1 MTHEYSKALE
11 MSYLAWLA
19 YSTELAEIHEKLNAS
34 ESPNLQAYQILELLK
49 EGTEHYGFVAINGEQ
64 EIVIAIRGTV
74 SVKDWM
80 YNLLTPRIVDEFH
93 FGFQLYTEPIWKQ
106 LQNILPDLLK
116 DKPKIITTGHSLG
129 GASATL
135 IAHKLN
141 KSDLKPSYSSLETYT
156 FGAPPLGTESVKL
169 ETPLYRFRTPGDLVP
184 HLPLLGGCI
193 VEMTSNNLTWL
204 PQVQQPLAEMSKTLT
219 EYSHPEPEYLLHS
232 TGKVYKLDAS
242 QMNIQAQQSEFLKI
256 LLEKPDHGAAFAEI
270 GSSLVKIFQF
280 QGNIQALVTE
290 SIGSYLGKI
299 AETLLIEHDILQYIQ
314 ALDSEKSLPQSVFAT
329 PEPDI
334 KTEIQAISLGENKDM
349 FNKNLLKKIA
359 KGAVQAGEE
368 IVKETAHVSGAIV
381 EMTNLSES
389 VKPVDNSQAEDE
401 ASTKDSAIVVTTDKP
416 QTGNW
421 WDGAFGAVAGAAGA
435 VGNAA
440 SAVGGTVAG
449 AAGSVGNAVGS
460 AAGIVGGTVAGAAG
474 NVGGAIVSAGS
485 AVGGVAGSVGSA
497 VGGAAVAT
505 AGAVGGAVGAFTQTV
520 GGAVVDGISSATST
534 AGNVIDFAENS
545 PLLQKAAQAF
555 NADWL
560 LKVLN
565 QVDVIASA
573 TEVERLK
580 QQYPNES
587 NYQIAQRIIGQKA
600 VGAGLSGFGTS
611 IVPGSAAALFA
622 GDLIATTLLQAEMVY
637 QIACAY
643 GMDLNDPTRKGE
655 VVAVFG
661 LAFGGKMA
669 IKAGLGLLRNIPVA
683 GAVIAASSNAVM
695 IYTLGQASCAFYDAK
710 LNPVNFEE
718 KLVDIQKDSE
728 ERLKSAIPQE
738 QIIDQILVHVI
749 LAGNQGRSKENVLA
763 DLKAAN
769 LRPESI
775 EAIAEYMNAPLPL
788 EVLLKDIR
796 PEYAL
801 SLFAQCQKFAM
812 LDGIMTPEEAQVIE
826 MIHQKFA

>member
-1 MTHEYSKALE
+1 
-11 MSYLAWLA
+11 
-19 YSTELAEIHEKLNAS
+19 
-34 ESPNLQAYQILELLK
+34 LK
-49 EGTEHYGFVAINGEQ
+49 TAI
-64 EIVIAIRGTV
+64 
-74 SVKDWM
+74 
-80 YNLLTPRIVDEFH
+80 LTPRIVDEFH

-135 IAHKLN
+135 LAHKLN
-141 KSDLKPSYSSLETYT
+141 KSNLKPSYSSLETYT

-193 VEMTSNNLTWL
+193 VEMTSNNLSWL
-204 PQVQQPLAEMSKTLT
+204 PQVQQPLAEMSKTLI

-242 QMNIQAQQSEFLKI
+242 QMNIQKQQSEFLKI

-290 SIGSYLGKI
+290 SIGGYLGKI
-299 AETLLIEHDILQYIQ
+299 TETLLIEHDILRYIQ
-314 ALDSEKSLPQSVFAT
+314 ALDIEKTLPQSIFT
-329 PEPDI
+329 KPEPDI
-334 KTEIQAISLGENKDM
+334 KPETQAISLVENKDM
-349 FNKNLLKKIA
+349 FNKKFLKKIA
-359 KGAVQAGEE
+359 KGAAHAGEE
-368 IVKETAHVSGAIV
+368 IVKGTAHVSGEIV
-381 EMTNLSES
+381 DMTNLSES
-389 VKPVDNSQAEDE
+389 VEPVDNSQARHET
-401 ASTKDSAIVVTTDKP
+401 STKDSAIAVTTDKP

-449 AAGSVGNAVGS
+449 VAGNVGNAVGG
-460 AAGIVGGTVAGAAG
+460 AAGVVGGTVVGAAG

-485 AVGGVAGSVGSA
+485 AVGGVAGSVGNA

-520 GGAVVDGISSATST
+520 GGAVVGGISSATSS
-534 AGNVIDFAENS
+534 AGYAIEAVGNS
-545 PLLQKAAQAF
+545 PLIRKAAEVF
-555 NADWL
+555 NADWF
-560 LKVLN
+560 LKILD
-565 QVDVIASA
+565 QVDAVASEA
-573 TEVERLK
+573 EVQRLK

-587 NYQIAQRIIGQKA
+587 AYQIAQRIIGQKA
-600 VGAGLSGFGTS
+600 VFAGASGFATT

-622 GDLIATTLLQAEMVY
+622 VDLAATTSLQAEMVY

-643 GMDLNDPTRKGE
+643 GMDLKDPARKGE

-669 IKAGLGLLRNIPVA
+669 IKAGLGLLRNIPLA
-683 GAVIAASSNAVM
+683 GAVIAASSDAVM
-695 IYTLGQASCAFYDAK
+695 LYTLGQASCAFYEAK

-718 KLVDIQKDSE
+718 KLADIQVDSE

-775 EAIAEYMNAPLPL
+775 NAIAEYMDTPLPL
-788 EVLLKDIR
+788 ESLLKDLK

>member
-19 YSTELAEIHEKLNAS
+19 YSTELAEIHEKLNTS
-34 ESPNLQAYQILELLK
+34 ESPNLQAYQILELLR

-135 IAHKLN
+135 LAHKLN
-141 KSDLKPSYSSLETYT
+141 KSNLKPSYSSLETYT

-193 VEMTSNNLTWL
+193 VEMTSNNLSWL

-242 QMNIQAQQSEFLKI
+242 QMNIQKQQSEFLKI
-256 LLEKPDHGAAFAEI
+256 LLEKPDHGAAFTEI
-270 GSSLVKIFQF
+270 SSSLVKLFQF
-280 QGNIQALVTE
+280 QGNMQALVTE
-290 SIGSYLGKI
+290 SIGGYLGKI
-299 AETLLIEHDILQYIQ
+299 AETLLIEHDILRYIQ
-314 ALDSEKSLPQSVFAT
+314 ALDIEKTLPQSIFT
-329 PEPDI
+329 KPEPDI
-334 KTEIQAISLGENKDM
+334 KSETQTINLIENNNMTSLP
-349 FNKNLLKKIA
+349 
-359 KGAVQAGEE
+359 
-368 IVKETAHVSGAIV
+368 
-381 EMTNLSES
+381 ES
-389 VKPVDNSQAEDE
+389 VDNSQPQDE
-401 ASTKDSAIVVTTDKP
+401 VSATDSAITVTTEKP
-416 QTGNW
+416 QKGNW
-421 WDGAFGAVAGAAGA
+421 WDGAFGAVTGAAGA

-440 SAVGGTVAG
+440 SAVGGSVVG
-449 AAGSVGNAVGS
+449 AAGNVGNAVGG
-460 AAGIVGGTVAGAAG
+460 AAGVVGGTVAGAAG

-485 AVGGVAGSVGSA
+485 AVGGVAGSVGN
-497 VGGAAVAT
+497 
-505 AGAVGGAVGAFTQTV
+505 AVGGAVGAFTQTV
-520 GGAVVDGISSATST
+520 GGAVVGGISSATSS
-534 AGNVIDFAENS
+534 AGSAIESVGNS
-545 PLLQKAAQAF
+545 PLIRKAAEVF
-555 NADWL
+555 NADWF
-560 LKVLN
+560 LKILD
-565 QVDVIASA
+565 QVDAVASEA
-573 TEVERLK
+573 EVQRLK
-580 QQYPNES
+580 QQYPSES
-587 NYQIAQRIIGQKA
+587 AYQIAQRIIGQKA
-600 VGAGLSGFGTS
+600 VFAGASGFATT

-622 GDLIATTLLQAEMVY
+622 VDLAATTSLQAEMVY

-643 GMDLNDPTRKGE
+643 GMDLKDPARKGE

-683 GAVIAASSNAVM
+683 GAVIAASSDAVM
-695 IYTLGQASCAFYDAK
+695 LYTLGQASCAFYEAK

-718 KLVDIQKDSE
+718 KLVDIQVDSE

-775 EAIAEYMNAPLPL
+775 EAIAEYMDAPLPL
-788 EVLLKDIR
+788 EILLKDIK

>member
-11 MSYLAWLA
+11 LSYLAWLA
-19 YSTELAEIHEKLNAS
+19 YNTELAEIYEKLNAS
-34 ESPNLQAYQILELLK
+34 ELPNLQSYQILELLR

-129 GASATL
+129 GAAATL
-135 IAHKLN
+135 LAHKLH

-193 VEMTSNNLTWL
+193 VEMTSNKLSWL
-204 PQVQQPLAEMSKTLT
+204 PKVQQPLGEMSKTLT

-242 QMNIQAQQSEFLKI
+242 QMNIQKQQSEFLKI

-270 GSSLVKIFQF
+270 TSSLVKIFQF
-280 QGNIQALVTE
+280 QVDIQALITE
-290 SIGSYLGKI
+290 SIGGYLGKI
-299 AETLLIEHDILQYIQ
+299 AETLLIEHDILRYIQ
-314 ALDSEKSLPQSVFAT
+314 ALDSEKNLPQSIFAK

-334 KTEIQAISLGENKDM
+334 KTEIQAISLVENKDM

-368 IVKETAHVSGAIV
+368 IVKETAHVSGEIV
-381 EMTNLSES
+381 DVTNLSES
-389 VKPVDNSQAEDE
+389 VDNSQVKDE
-401 ASTKDSAIVVTTDKP
+401 ASTKDSAITVTTEKA
-416 QTGNW
+416 QKGNW

-449 AAGSVGNAVGS
+449 AAGSVGNAVGG
-460 AAGIVGGTVAGAAG
+460 AAGVVGGTVAGAAG

-485 AVGGVAGSVGSA
+485 AVGGIAGSVGNA

-505 AGAVGGAVGAFTQTV
+505 AGAIGGAASAFTQTV
-520 GGAVVDGISSATST
+520 GGAVVGGISSATSS
-534 AGNVIDFAENS
+534 AGSAIETVGNS
-545 PLLQKAAQAF
+545 PLIRKAAEVF
-555 NADWL
+555 NADWF
-560 LKVLN
+560 LKIID
-565 QVDVIASA
+565 QVDAVASEA
-573 TEVERLK
+573 EVQRLK

-587 NYQIAQRIIGQKA
+587 AYQIAKRIIGQKA
-600 VGAGLSGFGTS
+600 VFAGASGFATT

-622 GDLIATTLLQAEMVY
+622 VDLAATTSLQAEMVY

-643 GMDLNDPTRKGE
+643 GMDLKDPARKGE

-669 IKAGLGLLRNIPVA
+669 IKAGLGLLRNIPLA
-683 GAVIAASSNAVM
+683 GAVIAASSDAVM
-695 IYTLGQASCAFYDAK
+695 LYTLGQASCSFYEAK

-718 KLVDIQKDSE
+718 KLVDIQVDSE

-749 LAGNQGRSKENVLA
+749 LAGNQGKSKESVLA

-769 LRPESI
+769 LRPELI
-775 EAIAEYMNAPLPL
+775 DAIAEYMDSPLPL
-788 EVLLKDIR
+788 ELLLNDLK

-801 SLFAQCQKFAM
+801 SLFVQCQKFAM
-812 LDGIMTPEEAQVIE
+812 LDGIMTPEEAKVIE

>member
-11 MSYLAWLA
+11 LSYLAWLA
-19 YSTELAEIHEKLNAS
+19 YNTELAEIYEKLNAS
-34 ESPNLQAYQILELLK
+34 ELPNLQSYQILELLR

-129 GASATL
+129 GAAATL
-135 IAHKLN
+135 LAHKLH

-193 VEMTSNNLTWL
+193 VEMTSNKLSWL
-204 PQVQQPLAEMSKTLT
+204 PKVQQPLGEMSKTLT

-242 QMNIQAQQSEFLKI
+242 QMNIQKQQSEFLKI

-270 GSSLVKIFQF
+270 TSSLVKIFQF
-280 QGNIQALVTE
+280 QVDIQALITE
-290 SIGSYLGKI
+290 SIGGYLGKI
-299 AETLLIEHDILQYIQ
+299 AETLLIEHDILRYIQ
-314 ALDSEKSLPQSVFAT
+314 ALDSEKNLPQSIFAK

-334 KTEIQAISLGENKDM
+334 KTEIQAISLVENKDM

-368 IVKETAHVSGAIV
+368 IVKETAHVSGEIV
-381 EMTNLSES
+381 DVTNLSES
-389 VKPVDNSQAEDE
+389 VDNSQVKDE
-401 ASTKDSAIVVTTDKP
+401 ASTKDSAITVTTEKA
-416 QTGNW
+416 QKGNW

-449 AAGSVGNAVGS
+449 AAGSVGNAVGG
-460 AAGIVGGTVAGAAG
+460 AAGVVGGTVAGAAG

-485 AVGGVAGSVGSA
+485 AVGGIAGSVGNA

-505 AGAVGGAVGAFTQTV
+505 AGAIGGAASAFTQTV
-520 GGAVVDGISSATST
+520 GGAVVGGISSATSS
-534 AGNVIDFAENS
+534 AGSAIETVGNS
-545 PLLQKAAQAF
+545 PLIRKAAEVF
-555 NADWL
+555 NADWF
-560 LKVLN
+560 LKIID
-565 QVDVIASA
+565 QVDAVASEA
-573 TEVERLK
+573 EVQRLK

-587 NYQIAQRIIGQKA
+587 AYQIAKRIIGQKA
-600 VGAGLSGFGTS
+600 VFAGASGFATT

-622 GDLIATTLLQAEMVY
+622 VDLAATTSLQAEMVY

-643 GMDLNDPTRKGE
+643 GMDLKDPARKGE

-669 IKAGLGLLRNIPVA
+669 IKAGLGLLRNIPLA
-683 GAVIAASSNAVM
+683 GAVIAASSDAVM
-695 IYTLGQASCAFYDAK
+695 LYTLGQASCSFYEAK

-718 KLVDIQKDSE
+718 KLVDIQVDSE

-749 LAGNQGRSKENVLA
+749 LAGNQGKSKESVLA

-769 LRPESI
+769 LRPELI
-775 EAIAEYMNAPLPL
+775 DAIAEYMDSPLPL
-788 EVLLKDIR
+788 EVLLKDLK

-801 SLFAQCQKFAM
+801 SLFVQCQKFAM
-812 LDGIMTPEEAQVIE
+812 LDGIMTPEEAKVIE

>member
-1 MTHEYSKALE
+1 M
-11 MSYLAWLA
+11 
-19 YSTELAEIHEKLNAS
+19 
-34 ESPNLQAYQILELLK
+34 
-49 EGTEHYGFVAINGEQ
+49 
-64 EIVIAIRGTV
+64 IAIRGTV

-80 YNLLTPRIVDEFH
+80 YSLLTPRIVDEFH

-135 IAHKLN
+135 LAHKLN

-193 VEMTSNNLTWL
+193 VEMTSNNLAWL

-219 EYSHPEPEYLLHS
+219 EYSHPEPEYLLHT

-242 QMNIQAQQSEFLKI
+242 QMNIQKQQSEFLKI
-256 LLEKPDHGAAFAEI
+256 LLEKPDHGSAFGEI
-270 GSSLVKIFQF
+270 TTNLVKILQF
-280 QGNIQALVTE
+280 QGNIQSLITE
-290 SIGSYLGKI
+290 SIGGYLGKI
-299 AETLLIEHDILQYIQ
+299 AEILLIEHDTLRYIQ
-314 ALDSEKSLPQSVFAT
+314 ALDIEKTLPQSLFT
-329 PEPDI
+329 KPEFDI
-334 KTEIQAISLGENKDM
+334 KPETQAISLVEKKDM
-349 FNKNLLKKIA
+349 FNKNFLKKIA
-359 KGAVQAGEE
+359 KGDEQAGEE
-368 IVKETAHVSGAIV
+368 IVKGTAPASGEIV
-381 EMTNLSES
+381 DMTNLSES
-389 VKPVDNSQAEDE
+389 VEPVADSQSRDE
-401 ASTKDSAIVVTTDKP
+401 TSTKDSALAVTTDKP

-449 AAGSVGNAVGS
+449 AAGNVGGAVGGAAS
-460 AAGIVGGTVAGAAG
+460 AVGGTVVGAAG
-474 NVGGAIVSAGS
+474 NVGGAIASAGS
-485 AVGGVAGSVGSA
+485 AVGGVAGSVGNA

-505 AGAVGGAVGAFTQTV
+505 VGAVGGAVGAFTQTV
-520 GGAVVDGISSATST
+520 GGAVIGGISSTTSS
-534 AGNVIDFAENS
+534 AGQAIEAVGNNS
-545 PLLQKAAQAF
+545 LIRKAAGIF
-555 NADWL
+555 NADWF
-560 LKVLN
+560 LKILD
-565 QVDVIASA
+565 QVDVTASEA
-573 TEVERLK
+573 EVKRLK
-580 QQYPNES
+580 QKHPNES
-587 NYQIAQRIIGQKA
+587 AYQIAQRIIGQKA
-600 VGAGLSGFGTS
+600 VFAGASGFATS

-622 GDLIATTLLQAEMVY
+622 VDLAATTSLQAEMVY

-643 GMDLNDPTRKGE
+643 GMDLKDPARKGE

-661 LAFGGKMA
+661 LAFGGKTA

-683 GAVIAASSNAVM
+683 GAVIAASSEAVM
-695 IYTLGQASCAFYDAK
+695 LYTLGQASCAFYEAK
-710 LNPVNFEE
+710 LNPVDFEE

-749 LAGNQGRSKENVLA
+749 WAGNQGRSKESVLA

-769 LRPESI
+769 LRPASI
-775 EAIAEYMNAPLPL
+775 DAIAEYMDSPLPL
-788 EVLLKDIR
+788 EMLIKDIK

-801 SLFAQCQKFAM
+801 ALFAQCQKFAM
-812 LDGIMTPEEAQVIE
+812 LDGIMTPEEAKVIE
-826 MIHQKFA
+826 MIHQKFS

>member
-19 YSTELAEIHEKLNAS
+19 YSTELAEIHEKLNVS
-34 ESPNLQAYQILELLK
+34 ESPNLQAYQILELLR

-135 IAHKLN
+135 LAHKLN

-156 FGAPPLGTESVKL
+156 FGAPALGTESVKL

-193 VEMTSNNLTWL
+193 VEMTSNNLSWL

-232 TGKVYKLDAS
+232 TGRVYKLDAS
-242 QMNIQAQQSEFLKI
+242 QMNIQTQQSEFLKI
-256 LLEKPDHGAAFAEI
+256 LLEKPDHGTAFAEI
-270 GSSLVKIFQF
+270 SSSLVKIFQF

-290 SIGSYLGKI
+290 SIGGHLGKI
-299 AETLLIEHDILQYIQ
+299 TETLLIEHDILRYIQ
-314 ALDSEKSLPQSVFAT
+314 ALDIEKVLPQSIFT
-329 PEPDI
+329 KPEPDI
-334 KTEIQAISLGENKDM
+334 KPETQAINLIENK
-349 FNKNLLKKIA
+349 N
-359 KGAVQAGEE
+359 
-368 IVKETAHVSGAIV
+368 
-381 EMTNLSES
+381 MTSLPES
-389 VKPVDNSQAEDE
+389 VDNSQPQEE
-401 ASTKDSAIVVTTDKP
+401 VSATDAAITVTTDKP

-435 VGNAA
+435 VGGNVVGAA
-440 SAVGGTVAG
+440 GSIGNAVGGVASVVGGNVAG
-449 AAGSVGNAVGS
+449 AAE
-460 AAGIVGGTVAGAAG
+460 

-485 AVGGVAGSVGSA
+485 AVGGVAGSVGNA

-520 GGAVVDGISSATST
+520 GGAVVGGISSATSS
-534 AGNVIDFAENS
+534 AGYAIEAISNS
-545 PLLQKAAQAF
+545 PLIRQAAEMF
-555 NADWL
+555 NADWF
-560 LKVLN
+560 LKILD
-565 QVDVIASA
+565 QVDVNAA
-573 TEVERLK
+573 EAEVQRLK
-580 QQYPNES
+580 QQYPHES
-587 NYQIAQRIIGQKA
+587 FYQIAQRIIGQKA
-600 VGAGLSGFGTS
+600 VFAGASGFATT
-611 IVPGSAAALFA
+611 IVPGSATALFA
-622 GDLIATTLLQAEMVY
+622 VDLIATTSLQAEMVY

-643 GMDLNDPTRKGE
+643 GMDLKDPARKGE

-669 IKAGLGLLRNIPVA
+669 IKAGLGLLRNIPLA
-683 GAVIAASSNAVM
+683 GAVIAASSDAVM
-695 IYTLGQASCAFYDAK
+695 LYTLGQASCAFYEAK
-710 LNPVNFEE
+710 LNPVNFE
-718 KLVDIQKDSE
+718 D
-728 ERLKSAIPQE
+728 
-738 QIIDQILVHVI
+738 
-749 LAGNQGRSKENVLA
+749 NLA
-763 DLKAAN
+763 DSYLG
-769 LRPESI
+769 R
-775 EAIAEYMNAPLPL
+775 
-788 EVLLKDIR
+788 
-796 PEYAL
+796 
-801 SLFAQCQKFAM
+801 
-812 LDGIMTPEEAQVIE
+812 
-826 MIHQKFA
+826 

>member
-1 MTHEYSKALE
+1 MMTHEYSKALDL
-11 MSYLAWLA
+11 SYLSWLA
-19 YSTELAEIHEKLNAS
+19 YSTEIPEIREKLSAS
-34 ESPNLQAYQILELLK
+34 ESPNLQAYQVLELLR

-106 LQNILPDLLK
+106 LQSVLPDLLK

-141 KSDLKPSYSSLETYT
+141 KSNLKPSYSSLETYT
-156 FGAPPLGTESVKL
+156 FGAPPLGTENVKL
-169 ETPLYRFRTPGDLVP
+169 ETPLYRFRTSGDLVP
-184 HLPLLGGCI
+184 HLPILGSCI
-193 VEMTSNNLTWL
+193 VEITSNNLSWL

-242 QMNIQAQQSEFLKI
+242 QMNIQKQQSEFLKV

-270 GSSLVKIFQF
+270 TSNVTKIFQF
-280 QGNIQALVTE
+280 QGNIQALVIE
-290 SIGSYLGKI
+290 SIGGYLGKF
-299 AETLLIEHDILQYIQ
+299 AETLLIEHDILRYIQ
-314 ALDSEKSLPQSVFAT
+314 ALDIEKTLPRSIFAK

-334 KTEIQAISLGENKDM
+334 KTEPQAINLVEDKDM
-349 FNKNLLKKIA
+349 FNKKFLKKIA

-368 IVKETAHVSGAIV
+368 IAKGTAHISGEIV
-381 EMTNLSES
+381 EMTNHPE
-389 VKPVDNSQAEDE
+389 PVDDSQLKNEV
-401 ASTKDSAIVVTTDKP
+401 STMDAAITVTTDKP

-421 WDGAFGAVAGAAGA
+421 WDGAFGAVAGAAG
-435 VGNAA
+435 
-440 SAVGGTVAG
+440 
-449 AAGSVGNAVGS
+449 SVGNAVGG
-460 AAGIVGGTVAGAAG
+460 AAGVVGGTVAGAAG
-474 NVGGAIVSAGS
+474 NVGGAIIGAGS
-485 AVGGVAGSVGSA
+485 AVGGVAGSVGGA

-505 AGAVGGAVGAFTQTV
+505 AGAIGGAAGAFTQTV
-520 GGAVVDGISSATST
+520 GGAVVGGISSATSS
-534 AGNVIDFAENS
+534 AGYAIEAVGNS
-545 PLLQKAAQAF
+545 PLIRQAAEMF
-555 NADWL
+555 NADWF
-560 LKVLN
+560 LKILD
-565 QVDVIASA
+565 QVDAAASDA
-573 TEVERLK
+573 AVQQLK

-587 NYQIAQRIIGQKA
+587 AYQIAQRIIGQKA
-600 VGAGLSGFGTS
+600 VFAGASGFATT

-622 GDLIATTLLQAEMVY
+622 VDLAATTSLQAEMVY

-643 GMDLNDPTRKGE
+643 GMDLKDPARKGE

-669 IKAGLGLLRNIPVA
+669 IKAGLGLLRNIPIA
-683 GAVIAASSNAVM
+683 GAVIAASSDAVM
-695 IYTLGQASCAFYDAK
+695 LYTLGQASCAFYEAK
-710 LNPVNFEE
+710 LNPVDFEE
-718 KLVDIQKDSE
+718 KLVDIREDSE

-738 QIIDQILVHVI
+738 EIIDQILVHVI
-749 LAGNQGRSKENVLA
+749 LAGNQGRSKDSILA

-769 LRPESI
+769 LRPTSI
-775 EAIAEYMNAPLPL
+775 EAIAEYMDSPLPL
-788 EVLLKDIR
+788 ETLLNDLKS
-796 PEYAL
+796 EYAL

-812 LDGIMTPEEAQVIE
+812 LDGIVTPEEAQVIE
-826 MIHQKFA
+826 TIHQKLAYNQTKI

>member
-1 MTHEYSKALE
+1 MAHKYSKALE

-34 ESPNLQAYQILELLK
+34 ESPSLQAYQILELLR

-135 IAHKLN
+135 LAHKLN

-193 VEMTSNNLTWL
+193 VEMTSNNLSWL

-242 QMNIQAQQSEFLKI
+242 QMNIQTQQSEFLKI
-256 LLEKPDHGAAFAEI
+256 LLEKPDHGAAFTEI
-270 GSSLVKIFQF
+270 SSSLVKIFQF

-290 SIGSYLGKI
+290 SIGGYLGKI
-299 AETLLIEHDILQYIQ
+299 TETLLIEHDILRYIQ
-314 ALDSEKSLPQSVFAT
+314 ALDIEKVLPQSIFT
-329 PEPDI
+329 KPEPDI
-334 KTEIQAISLGENKDM
+334 KPEIQAISLVENKDM

-368 IVKETAHVSGAIV
+368 IVKETAHVGGEIAD
-381 EMTNLSES
+381 MTNLSES
-389 VKPVDNSQAEDE
+389 IEPVDNSQADE
-401 ASTKDSAIVVTTDKP
+401 VLATDAATTSKP
-416 QTGNW
+416 QKGNW

-435 VGNAA
+435 VGNVA

-449 AAGSVGNAVGS
+449 AAGSVGNAVGG
-460 AAGIVGGTVAGAAG
+460 AAGVVGGTVAGAAG

-683 GAVIAASSNAVM
+683 GAMIAASSNAVM
-695 IYTLGQASCAFYDAK
+695 IYTLGQASCAFYEAK
-710 LNPVNFEE
+710 LNPVDFEE
-718 KLVDIQKDSE
+718 KLADIQVDSE

-749 LAGNQGRSKENVLA
+749 LAGNQGRSNESVLA

-775 EAIAEYMNAPLPL
+775 NAIAEYMDTPLPL
-788 EVLLKDIR
+788 EPLLKDLK

-826 MIHQKFA
+826 LIHQKFA

>member
-11 MSYLAWLA
+11 LSYLAWLA

-34 ESPNLQAYQILELLK
+34 ESPNLQAYQILELLR

-116 DKPKIITTGHSLG
+116 DKSKIITTGHSLG

-135 IAHKLN
+135 LAHKLN

-169 ETPLYRFRTPGDLVP
+169 ESSLYRFRTPGDLVP

-193 VEMTSNNLTWL
+193 VEMTGNNLSWL
-204 PQVQQPLAEMSKTLT
+204 PQVQQPLSKMSKTLT

-242 QMNIQAQQSEFLKI
+242 QMNIQKQQSEFLKI
-256 LLEKPDHGAAFAEI
+256 LLEKPDHGAAFSEI
-270 GSSLVKIFQF
+270 SSSLVKIFQF

-290 SIGSYLGKI
+290 NIGGYLGKI
-299 AETLLIEHDILQYIQ
+299 TETLLIEHDILRYIQ
-314 ALDSEKSLPQSVFAT
+314 ALDSEKNLPQSIFAK

-334 KTEIQAISLGENKDM
+334 KTEIQAISLVENKDM

-368 IVKETAHVSGAIV
+368 IVKETAHVSGEIV
-381 EMTNLSES
+381 DVTNLSES
-389 VKPVDNSQAEDE
+389 VDNSQVKAE
-401 ASTKDSAIVVTTDKP
+401 ASTKDSAFTTVTTEKA
-416 QTGNW
+416 QKGNW

-449 AAGSVGNAVGS
+449 AAGSVGNAVGG
-460 AAGIVGGTVAGAAG
+460 AAGVVGGTVAGAAG

-485 AVGGVAGSVGSA
+485 TVGGIAGSVGNA

-505 AGAVGGAVGAFTQTV
+505 AGAIGGAAGAFTQTV
-520 GGAVVDGISSATST
+520 GGAVVGGISSATSS
-534 AGNVIDFAENS
+534 AGYAIETVGNS
-545 PLLQKAAQAF
+545 PLIRKAAEVF
-555 NADWL
+555 NADWF
-560 LKVLN
+560 LKIID
-565 QVDVIASA
+565 QVDAVASEA
-573 TEVERLK
+573 EVQRLK

-587 NYQIAQRIIGQKA
+587 AYQIAKRIIGQKA
-600 VGAGLSGFGTS
+600 VFAGASGFATT

-622 GDLIATTLLQAEMVY
+622 VDLAATTSLQAEMVY

-643 GMDLNDPTRKGE
+643 GMDLKDTARKGE

-669 IKAGLGLLRNIPVA
+669 IKAGLGLLRNIPLA
-683 GAVIAASSNAVM
+683 GAVIAASSDAVM
-695 IYTLGQASCAFYDAK
+695 LYTLGQASCAFYEAK

-738 QIIDQILVHVI
+738 QIIDRILVHVI
-749 LAGNQGRSKENVLA
+749 LAGNQGKSKESVLA

-775 EAIAEYMNAPLPL
+775 DAIAEYMDSPLPL
-788 EVLLKDIR
+788 ELLLKDLK

-801 SLFAQCQKFAM
+801 SLFVQCQKFAM
-812 LDGIMTPEEAQVIE
+812 LDGIMAPEEAKVIE

>member
-11 MSYLAWLA
+11 LSYLAWLA

-34 ESPNLQAYQILELLK
+34 ESPNLQAYQILELLRD
-49 EGTEHYGFVAINGEQ
+49 GTEHYGFVAINGEQ

-135 IAHKLN
+135 LAHRLN
-141 KSDLKPSYSSLETYT
+141 KSDLKSSYSSLETYT

-193 VEMTSNNLTWL
+193 VEMTSNNLSWL

-232 TGKVYKLDAS
+232 TGKVHKLEPS
-242 QMNIQAQQSEFLKI
+242 QMNIQKQQSEFLKI
-256 LLEKPDHGAAFAEI
+256 LLEKPDHGAAFGEI
-270 GSSLVKIFQF
+270 SSNLVKIFQF

-290 SIGSYLGKI
+290 SIGGYLGKI
-299 AETLLIEHDILQYIQ
+299 TETLLIEHDILRYIQ
-314 ALDSEKSLPQSVFAT
+314 ALDSEKTLPQSVFT
-329 PEPDI
+329 KSKPDI
-334 KTEIQAISLGENKDM
+334 KSETQAIKLIENK
-349 FNKNLLKKIA
+349 N
-359 KGAVQAGEE
+359 
-368 IVKETAHVSGAIV
+368 
-381 EMTNLSES
+381 MTSLPKS
-389 VKPVDNSQAEDE
+389 VDNSQPPDE
-401 ASTKDSAIVVTTDKP
+401 VPATDAATTAKP
-416 QTGNW
+416 QKGNW
-421 WDGAFGAVAGAAGA
+421 WDGAFGAVAGAAEA

-449 AAGSVGNAVGS
+449 AAGNVGNAVGG
-460 AAGIVGGTVAGAAG
+460 AAGVVGGTVAGAAG
-474 NVGGAIVSAGS
+474 NVGGAIISAGS
-485 AVGGVAGSVGSA
+485 AVGGVAGSVGNA

-505 AGAVGGAVGAFTQTV
+505 AGAIGCAAGAFTQTV
-520 GGAVVDGISSATST
+520 GGAVVGGISSATSS
-534 AGNVIDFAENS
+534 AGYAIEAISNS
-545 PLLQKAAQAF
+545 PLIRQAAEMF
-555 NADWL
+555 NADWF
-560 LKVLN
+560 LKILD
-565 QVDVIASA
+565 QVDAVASEA
-573 TEVERLK
+573 EVQRLK

-587 NYQIAQRIIGQKA
+587 AYQIAQRIIGQKA
-600 VGAGLSGFGTS
+600 VFAGASGFATT
-611 IVPGSAAALFA
+611 IVPGSAAALFVV
-622 GDLIATTLLQAEMVY
+622 DLAATTSLQAEMVY

-643 GMDLNDPTRKGE
+643 GMDLKDPARKGE

-669 IKAGLGLLRNIPVA
+669 IKAGLGLLRNIPLA
-683 GAVIAASSNAVM
+683 GAVIAASSDAVM
-695 IYTLGQASCAFYDAK
+695 LYTLGQASCSFYEAK

-718 KLVDIQKDSE
+718 KLVDIRVDSE

-749 LAGNQGRSKENVLA
+749 LAGNQGKSKESVVA

-775 EAIAEYMNAPLPL
+775 NAIAEYMESPLPL
-788 EVLLKDIR
+788 ELLLKDIK

-801 SLFAQCQKFAM
+801 SLFVQCQKFAM

-826 MIHQKFA
+826 MIHQKFG

>member
-1 MTHEYSKALE
+1 MAHEYSKALE
-11 MSYLAWLA
+11 LSYIAWLA

-34 ESPNLQAYQILELLK
+34 ESPNLQAYQILELLR
-49 EGTEHYGFVAINGEQ
+49 ERTEHYGFVAINGEQ

-135 IAHKLN
+135 LAHKLN

-193 VEMTSNNLTWL
+193 VEMTSNNLAWL

-219 EYSHPEPEYLLHS
+219 GYSHPEPEYLLHS

-242 QMNIQAQQSEFLKI
+242 QMNIQKQQSEFLKI
-256 LLEKPDHGAAFAEI
+256 LLEKPDHSAAFAEI
-270 GSSLVKIFQF
+270 SSSLVKIFQF

-290 SIGSYLGKI
+290 SIGGYLGKTT
-299 AETLLIEHDILQYIQ
+299 ETLLIEHDILRYIQ
-314 ALDSEKSLPQSVFAT
+314 ALDSEKNLPQSIFAK

-334 KTEIQAISLGENKDM
+334 KTEIQAISLVENKDM

-359 KGAVQAGEE
+359 KGTVQAGEK
-368 IVKETAHVSGAIV
+368 IVKETAHVSGEIV
-381 EMTNLSES
+381 DMTNLSES
-389 VKPVDNSQAEDE
+389 VEPVNNSQADE
-401 ASTKDSAIVVTTDKP
+401 VPTTDSAITVTTEKP

-435 VGNAA
+435 FGNAA

-449 AAGSVGNAVGS
+449 AAGNVGNAVG
-460 AAGIVGGTVAGAAG
+460 GTVVGAAG

-485 AVGGVAGSVGSA
+485 AVGG
-497 VGGAAVAT
+497 AAVAT
-505 AGAVGGAVGAFTQTV
+505 AGAIGGAAGAFTQTV
-520 GGAVVDGISSATST
+520 GGAVVGGISSATSS
-534 AGNVIDFAENS
+534 AGYAIESVGNS
-545 PLLQKAAQAF
+545 PLIRKAAEVF
-555 NADWL
+555 NVDWF
-560 LKVLN
+560 LKILD
-565 QVDVIASA
+565 QVDAVASEA
-573 TEVERLK
+573 EVQGLK

-587 NYQIAQRIIGQKA
+587 AYQIAQRIIGQKA
-600 VGAGLSGFGTS
+600 VFAGASGFATT
-611 IVPGSAAALFA
+611 IVPGSAAALFVV
-622 GDLIATTLLQAEMVY
+622 DLAATTSLQAEMVY

-643 GMDLNDPTRKGE
+643 GMDLKDPARKGE

-669 IKAGLGLLRNIPVA
+669 IKAGLGLLRNIPLA
-683 GAVIAASSNAVM
+683 GAVIAASSDAVM
-695 IYTLGQASCAFYDAK
+695 LYTLGQASCSFYEAK

-718 KLVDIQKDSE
+718 KLVDIQVDSE

-749 LAGNQGRSKENVLA
+749 LAGNQGKSKESVVA

-775 EAIAEYMNAPLPL
+775 NAIAEYMDAPLPL
-788 EVLLKDIR
+788 EILLGNIK

>member
-11 MSYLAWLA
+11 LSYLAWLA
-19 YSTELAEIHEKLNAS
+19 YSSELAEMHEKLNAS
-34 ESPNLQAYQILELLK
+34 ESPNLQAYQILELLR
-49 EGTEHYGFVAINGEQ
+49 EGTEHYGFVAINDEQ

-80 YNLLTPRIVDEFH
+80 YNLLTPRLVDEFH

-106 LQNILPDLLK
+106 LQSVLPDLLK

-135 IAHKLN
+135 LAHKLN
-141 KSDLKPSYSSLETYT
+141 KSDLKHSYSSLETYT

-184 HLPLLGGCI
+184 HLPILGGCI
-193 VEMTSNNLTWL
+193 VEMTSNNLSWL
-204 PQVQQPLAEMSKTLT
+204 PQVQKPLAEMSKTLT

-242 QMNIQAQQSEFLKI
+242 QINIQKQQSEFLKI

-270 GSSLVKIFQF
+270 TNNLVKIFQF
-280 QGNIQALVTE
+280 QGNIQALLTE
-290 SIGSYLGKI
+290 SIGGYLGKI
-299 AETLLIEHDILQYIQ
+299 AETLLIEHDILRYIQ
-314 ALDSEKSLPQSVFAT
+314 ALDIEKTLPQSLFT
-329 PEPDI
+329 KPEPDI
-334 KTEIQAISLGENKDM
+334 KPETKAISLVEDKDM
-349 FNKNLLKKIA
+349 FNKRFLKKIA
-359 KGAVQAGEE
+359 KGAAQAGEE
-368 IVKETAHVSGAIV
+368 IVKGTAHVSGEIV
-381 EMTNLSES
+381 DMTNPSES
-389 VKPVDNSQAEDE
+389 VEPVDDSQPKNEV
-401 ASTKDSAIVVTTDKP
+401 STTESEITVTTDKP

-449 AAGSVGNAVGS
+449 AAGN
-460 AAGIVGGTVAGAAG
+460 VGGTV
-474 NVGGAIVSAGS
+474 VGGAIVSAGS

-505 AGAVGGAVGAFTQTV
+505 AGAIGGAAGAFTQTV
-520 GGAVVDGISSATST
+520 GGAVVGGISSATSS
-534 AGNVIDFAENS
+534 AGYAIEAVSNS
-545 PLLQKAAQAF
+545 PLIRQAAEMF
-555 NADWL
+555 NAGWF
-560 LKVLN
+560 LKILD
-565 QVDVIASA
+565 QVDATASDA
-573 TEVERLK
+573 AVQQLK

-587 NYQIAQRIIGQKA
+587 ANQIAQRIIGQKA
-600 VGAGLSGFGTS
+600 VFAGASGFATT

-622 GDLIATTLLQAEMVY
+622 VDLAATTSLQAEMVY

-643 GMDLNDPTRKGE
+643 GMDLKDPARKGE

-669 IKAGLGLLRNIPVA
+669 IKAGLGLLRNIPIA
-683 GAVIAASSNAVM
+683 GAVIAASSDAVM
-695 IYTLGQASCAFYDAK
+695 LYTLGQASCSFYEAK

-718 KLVDIQKDSE
+718 KLVDIQQDSE

-738 QIIDQILVHVI
+738 EIIDQVLVHVI
-749 LAGNQGRSKENVLA
+749 LAGNQGRSKDSILT

-769 LRPESI
+769 LRPASI
-775 EAIAEYMNAPLPL
+775 EAIAEYMDSPLPL
-788 EVLLKDIR
+788 EMLLKDLK

-812 LDGIMTPEEAQVIE
+812 LDGIVTPEEAQVIE
-826 MIHQKFA
+826 MIHQKFT

>member
-1 MTHEYSKALE
+1 MAHEYSKALE
-11 MSYLAWLA
+11 LSYIAWLA

-34 ESPNLQAYQILELLK
+34 ESPNLQAYQILELLR
-49 EGTEHYGFVAINGEQ
+49 ERTEHYGFVAINGEQ

-135 IAHKLN
+135 LAHKLN
-141 KSDLKPSYSSLETYT
+141 KSDLKPSYSSLESYT

-193 VEMTSNNLTWL
+193 VEMTSNNLAWL

-219 EYSHPEPEYLLHS
+219 GYSHPEPEYLLHS

-242 QMNIQAQQSEFLKI
+242 QMNIQKQQSEFLKI
-256 LLEKPDHGAAFAEI
+256 LLEKPDHSAAFAEI
-270 GSSLVKIFQF
+270 SSSLVKVFQF

-290 SIGSYLGKI
+290 SIGGYLGKTT
-299 AETLLIEHDILQYIQ
+299 ETLLIEHDILRYIQ
-314 ALDSEKSLPQSVFAT
+314 ALDSEKNLPQSIFAK

-334 KTEIQAISLGENKDM
+334 KTEIQAISLVENKDM

-359 KGAVQAGEE
+359 KGTVQAGEK
-368 IVKETAHVSGAIV
+368 IVKETAHVSGEIV
-381 EMTNLSES
+381 DMTNLSES
-389 VKPVDNSQAEDE
+389 VEPVDNSQADE
-401 ASTKDSAIVVTTDKP
+401 VPTTDSAITVTTEKP

-449 AAGSVGNAVGS
+449 AAGNVGNAVG
-460 AAGIVGGTVAGAAG
+460 GTVVGAAG

-485 AVGGVAGSVGSA
+485 AVGG
-497 VGGAAVAT
+497 AAVAT
-505 AGAVGGAVGAFTQTV
+505 AGAIGGAAGAFTQTV
-520 GGAVVDGISSATST
+520 GGAVVGGISSATSS
-534 AGNVIDFAENS
+534 AGYAIESISNS
-545 PLLQKAAQAF
+545 PLIRQAAEMF
-555 NADWL
+555 NADWF
-560 LKVLN
+560 LKILD
-565 QVDVIASA
+565 QVDAVASEA
-573 TEVERLK
+573 EVQRLK

-587 NYQIAQRIIGQKA
+587 AYQIAQRIIGQKA
-600 VGAGLSGFGTS
+600 VFAGASGFATT
-611 IVPGSAAALFA
+611 IVPGSAAALFVV
-622 GDLIATTLLQAEMVY
+622 DLAATTSLQAEMVY

-643 GMDLNDPTRKGE
+643 GMDLKDPARKGE

-669 IKAGLGLLRNIPVA
+669 IKAGLGLLRNIPLA
-683 GAVIAASSNAVM
+683 GAVIAASSDAVM
-695 IYTLGQASCAFYDAK
+695 LYTLGQASCSFYEAK

-718 KLVDIQKDSE
+718 KLVDIRVDSE

-749 LAGNQGRSKENVLA
+749 LAGNQGKSKESVVA

-775 EAIAEYMNAPLPL
+775 NAIAEYMDAPLPL
-788 EVLLKDIR
+788 EVLLGNIK

-812 LDGIMTPEEAQVIE
+812 LDGIMTSEEAQVIE
-826 MIHQKFA
+826 MIHQNLVKVFVKLS

>member
-11 MSYLAWLA
+11 LSYLAWLA

-34 ESPNLQAYQILELLK
+34 ESPNLQAYQILELLR

-135 IAHKLN
+135 LAHKLN

-169 ETPLYRFRTPGDLVP
+169 ESSLYRFRTPGDLVP

-193 VEMTSNNLTWL
+193 VEMTGINLSWL
-204 PQVQQPLAEMSKTLT
+204 PQVQQPLAKMSKTLT

-242 QMNIQAQQSEFLKI
+242 QMNIQKQQSEFLKI
-256 LLEKPDHGAAFAEI
+256 LLEKPDHGAAFSEI
-270 GSSLVKIFQF
+270 SSSLVKIFQF

-290 SIGSYLGKI
+290 SIGGYLGKI
-299 AETLLIEHDILQYIQ
+299 TETLLIEHDILRYIQ
-314 ALDSEKSLPQSVFAT
+314 ALDSEKNLPQSIFAK

-334 KTEIQAISLGENKDM
+334 KTEIQAISLVENKDM

-368 IVKETAHVSGAIV
+368 IVEETAHVSGEIV
-381 EMTNLSES
+381 DVTNLSES
-389 VKPVDNSQAEDE
+389 VDNSQVKDE
-401 ASTKDSAIVVTTDKP
+401 ASTKDSAITVTTEKA
-416 QTGNW
+416 QKGNW

-449 AAGSVGNAVGS
+449 AAGSVGNAVGG
-460 AAGIVGGTVAGAAG
+460 AAGVVGGTVAGAAG

-485 AVGGVAGSVGSA
+485 TVGGIAGSVGNA

-505 AGAVGGAVGAFTQTV
+505 AGAIGGAAGAFTQTV
-520 GGAVVDGISSATST
+520 GGAVVGGISSATSS
-534 AGNVIDFAENS
+534 AGFAIETVGNS
-545 PLLQKAAQAF
+545 PLIRKAAEVF
-555 NADWL
+555 NADWF
-560 LKVLN
+560 LKIID
-565 QVDVIASA
+565 QVDAVASEA
-573 TEVERLK
+573 EVQRLK
-580 QQYPNES
+580 QQYPNDS
-587 NYQIAQRIIGQKA
+587 AYQIAQRIIGQKA
-600 VGAGLSGFGTS
+600 VFAGASGFATT

-622 GDLIATTLLQAEMVY
+622 VDLAATTSLQAEMVY

-643 GMDLNDPTRKGE
+643 GMDLKDPARKGE

-669 IKAGLGLLRNIPVA
+669 IKAGLGLLRNIPLA
-683 GAVIAASSNAVM
+683 GAVIAASSDAVM
-695 IYTLGQASCAFYDAK
+695 LYTLGQASCSFYEAK

-718 KLVDIQKDSE
+718 KLVDIQVDSE

-749 LAGNQGRSKENVLA
+749 LAGNQGKSKESVLA

-775 EAIAEYMNAPLPL
+775 DAIAEYMDSPLPL
-788 EVLLKDIR
+788 EVLLKDLK

-801 SLFAQCQKFAM
+801 SLFVQCQKFAM
-812 LDGIMTPEEAQVIE
+812 LDDIMTPEEAKVIE
-826 MIHQKFA
+826 MIHQKFT